1 MDKKLSASS
10 MFERAME
17 IVYVEFRN
25 TWDKGGQRYSEHL
38 YYVSNKAI
46 NKYYNH
52 HSISS
57 DDVRI
62 VKVVGLLHD
71 LVEDKKE
78 WTIERLREVGFSD
91 VVIEAID
98 LLTKKDNQTY
108 DEYIDGIS
116 KNQYAI
122 CVKLADLEHNMD
134 LRRLTEVTEK
144 DFERF
149 LKYKKAYD
157 YLLKL
162 NNA

>member
-1 MDKKLSASS
+1 MYEK
-10 MFERAME
+10 AMA
-17 IVYVEFRN
+17 IVYFEFKN
-25 TWDKGGQRYSEHL
+25 KIDKGGQPYCEHL
-38 YYVSNKAI
+38 YYVSNESI

-52 HSISS
+52 QSISS
-57 DDVRI
+57 SDIRI
-62 VKVVGLLHD
+62 IKTIGLLHD
-71 LVEDKKE
+71 LVEDIPE
-78 WTIERLREVGFSD
+78 WNIERLWDEGFSSD
-91 VVIEAID
+91 IVEAVD

-134 LRRLTEVTEK
+134 LRRLIDVTEE
-144 DFERF
+144 DFKRF

>member
-10 MFERAME
+10 MFEKAMR
-17 IVYVEFRN
+17 IVFFEFKSN
-25 TWDKGGQRYSEHL
+25 LDKGGQPYHEHL
-38 YYVSNKAI
+38 FYVSNRAVDEYCK
-46 NKYYNH
+46 N
-52 HSISS
+52 SISS
-57 DDVRI
+57 YQVTTI
-62 VKVVGLLHD
+62 KVVGLLHD
-71 LVEDKKE
+71 LLEDKKD
-78 WTIERLREVGFSD
+78 WTIEDLKKVGFSD
-91 VVIEAID
+91 VVTEAID